1 MGRRVGGGG
10 GEGIGWRLKCSEVRV
25 ERALRGSALL
35 NVKPIYLMAKAKR
48 KDRFQSDSTGKLS
61 LTSSPADKRQKADVI
76 GSYEGDEVSE
86 ALKVGQAIPM
96 QAR

>member
-1 MGRRVGGGG
+1 MARTVGAR
-10 GEGIGWRLKCSEVRV
+10 GEIGWRLKCSEVRV
-25 ERALRGSALL
+25 EHALQGSTLL
-35 NVKPIYLMAKAKR
+35 NVKPIYLMEKSKR
-48 KDRFQSDSTGKLS
+48 KDRFHSDSTGKLS

-76 GSYEGDEVSE
+76 GSYAEGDEVSE